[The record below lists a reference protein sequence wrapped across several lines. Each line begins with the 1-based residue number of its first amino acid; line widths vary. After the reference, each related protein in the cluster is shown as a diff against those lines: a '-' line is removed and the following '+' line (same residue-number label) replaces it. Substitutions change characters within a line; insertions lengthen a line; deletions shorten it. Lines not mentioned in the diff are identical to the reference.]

1 MGVSISVCGD
11 GITESANLP
20 VPRSSLAVA
29 PCGLRCAYT
38 LWRNLGWILRAESIA
53 PAGFDARTE
62 RTQCSQQ
69 PHQTYP
75 PTPTLVASP
84 CDEAGL
90 LQCGILRHLSVLLS
104 SHGLVALGMCGS
116 LETRCFSPKFN
127 CQVVFKST
135 WHWNNKAKEYLA
147 TFMDFFKCLI
157 WIKAV
162 WLVPTAVQPG
172 DRVSQCPAPWESR
185 PYTVNEE
192 AESCDCQDA
201 RGVL

>member
-1 MGVSISVCGD
+1 MDSQSRVHCPSWVWCQD
-11 GITESANLP
+11 RKDTVLSA
-20 VPRSSLAVA
+20 
-29 PCGLRCAYT
+29 
-38 LWRNLGWILRAESIA
+38 
-53 PAGFDARTE
+53 
-62 RTQCSQQ
+62 
-69 PHQTYP
+69 
-75 PTPTLVASP
+75 ASP
-84 CDEAGL
+84 DLPPPPALAGCKPL
-90 LQCGILRHLSVLLS
+90 WWGRPAAVWHPAASYILLS

-192 AESCDCQDA
+192 AESCDCQDV